1 MAMESVASAEC
12 YLFILGFAALPC
24 FTLSLSFLLQDFE
37 MISVQITQLFL

>member
-1 MAMESVASAEC
+1 MAMESVASAVC

-24 FTLSLSFLLQDFE
+24 LSLSFLLQDFE